1 MHHRSQATADN
12 DEYVFPDDYWGLMQI
27 CLESESNFEASA
39 SATVCQTILFAEQCP
54 EEVEFVPEPGSILL
68 LGSGLAGL
76 AGYAGLRWRARQ

>member
-27 CLESESNFEASA
+27 CLESESNLEASA
-39 SATVCQTILFAEQCP
+39 SAMVCETILFAEDYAAA
-54 EEVEFVPEPGSILL
+54 EFVPEPATLVL

-76 AGYAGLRWRARQ
+76 AGYAGLRWRTRE